1 MLNQKRRIMYLML
14 TIVGIFVAA
23 CGSTTQT
30 TRDDNGELPAEPVLQ
45 AQSWLADQL
54 GVTLADVSIVSSE
67 HMEWPDSCL
76 GLGGAAESCAAVV
89 TPGWQANF
97 EVNGETYEVRVDD
110 TATSIR
116 SPQITAEPGTLDS
129 D

>member
-1 MLNQKRRIMYLML
+1 MYLML

-129 D
+129 E